1 MADGSSLPSVAKSQD
16 EYMAALE
23 LYEDGYYDEAKKHAL
38 KSLEIK
44 ENFDALSLLVDIA
57 IKKGEEAEEYLKK
70 LSELYPS
77 NPETYRTYFRYYF
90 SKDKE
95 LALSYINRAISI
107 IKNPKYY
114 YDKAKL
120 LFSMERYLEA
130 LASVDQAIKME
141 NKNAKYWALRSE
153 ILLKLGRLDDA
164 RISGDLSLKLDQN
177 CRDAR
182 IALARLYLALGDK
195 KEAREILSGIV
206 NMENDE
212 EAKKLFD
219 EAF

>member
-1 MADGSSLPSVAKSQD
+1 MADGPSLPSVAKSQD

-90 SKDKE
+90 NKDKE

-114 YDKAKL
+114 YDKAEL

>member
-1 MADGSSLPSVAKSQD
+1 MADGPSLPSVAKSQD

-90 SKDKE
+90 NKDKE

-120 LFSMERYLEA
+120 LFIMERYLEA

>member
-1 MADGSSLPSVAKSQD
+1 MADGPSLPSVAKSQD

-90 SKDKE
+90 NKNKE

-114 YDKAKL
+114 YDKAEL

>member
-1 MADGSSLPSVAKSQD
+1 
-16 EYMAALE
+16 
-23 LYEDGYYDEAKKHAL
+23 
-38 KSLEIK
+38 
-44 ENFDALSLLVDIA
+44 
-57 IKKGEEAEEYLKK
+57 
-70 LSELYPS
+70 
-77 NPETYRTYFRYYF
+77 
-90 SKDKE
+90 
-95 LALSYINRAISI
+95 
-107 IKNPKYY
+107 
-114 YDKAKL
+114 
-120 LFSMERYLEA
+120 MERYLEA